1 MTPVQNRDDVLAHVH
16 KLNKKRVQHELGPS
30 LGSLCPMILQGRDFL
45 VETGT
50 VDDESLLIPPLLRVR
65 KPNLGVQAL
74 IVRER
79 PEDVERTGLLLQKVL
94 DRRTSRKRPFVVVQL
109 GIADTARKETDIMSR
124 KPDII
129 VSTAARVIDHLRRDN
144 LQLHAV
150 RTLVIEEPGVEGA
163 EGFNADIEFICSKLQ
178 GNPHRS
184 VFVAELHEYAGQLA
198 SVLRRPVTVP
208 LTTWTRNRSAKGGES
223 GSHTEQ
229 QESTTMGKNPFTQV
243 RKDPALKNQ
252 IKDILKAIHEDE
264 DPEELNAYRAVIN
277 ANVSIF
283 TRGYFAAYLLK
294 QATGGNTQPRRQR
307 SQAGSGRGPKE
318 SRSQRSEQRAEQRE
332 QRSEQAPSEASDGPT
347 SSIFVS
353 IGKNRKVYPKDLI
366 QLFCGVDG
374 LSAEDVGQIKILDN
388 YSFVEVATDKSDT
401 AIETLNNS
409 DFRGKK
415 ITVNYARKK
424 D

>member
-1 MTPVQNRDDVLAHVH
+1 MLAHVH

-50 VDDESLLIPPLLRVR
+50 VDDESLLIPLLLRVR

-79 PEDVERTGLLLQKVL
+79 PEDVERTGALLQRVL
-94 DRRTSRKRPFVVVQL
+94 DRRGSRKRPFVVAQL
-109 GIADTARKETDIMSR
+109 GVADTARKETDIVAR
-124 KPDII
+124 KPDIV
-129 VSTAARVIDHLRRDN
+129 VSTASRVIDHLRRDN
-144 LQLHAV
+144 MQLHAV
-150 RTLVIEEPGVEGA
+150 RTLVIEEPGMEAA

-184 VFVAELHEYAGQLA
+184 VFVAELHEHTSQVT

-208 LTTWTRNRSAKGGES
+208 LATWTRNRSAKGGES

-229 QESTTMGKNPFTQV
+229 QENLTMGKNPFTHV

-277 ANVSIF
+277 SNVSIF
-283 TRGYFAAYLLK
+283 TRGYLAAYLLK

-307 SQAGSGRGPKE
+307 SQAGNGRGPKE
-318 SRSQRSEQRAEQRE
+318 SRAQRSEQRAEQRE
-332 QRSEQAPSEASDGPT
+332 QRSEQPTSEASNGPT

-366 QLFCGVDG
+366 QLFCGVGG
-374 LSAEDVGQIKILDN
+374 LSADDVGQIKILDN
-388 YSFVEVATDKSDT
+388 YSFVEVATDKSDA